1 LTSKYKH
8 IYFDLDRTIWDF
20 EGNATET
27 LLDIQEKFD
36 LKHISAEDFRK
47 TFSHFNEQH
56 WQMFREGRIKKEDLR
71 NERFKKTLA
80 KFGINDEVFA
90 ENVAIEYIR
99 IGPTKTGLIPFARE
113 VIEELH
119 KYYTLYIITNG
130 FLDIQSHKL
139 KNSGV
144 QHYFKKVITSEHAL
158 ASKPR
163 QGIFEYALTAAN
175 AKKSES
181 LMVGDDLEL
190 DILGAKS
197 FGIDQVYFNPLS
209 VEHSESVTFEINS
222 LLELKKIL
230 L

>member
-1 LTSKYKH
+1 MTSKYKH

-36 LKHISAEDFRK
+36 LKHIPAEDFRK
-47 TFSHFNEQH
+47 TFSYFNEQH
-56 WQMFREGRIKKEDLR
+56 WQLFREGRIKKEDLR

-80 KFGINDEVFA
+80 KFGFKDEIFA
-90 ENVAIEYIR
+90 EKVAIEYIR

-119 KYYTLYIITNG
+119 KHYTLYIITNG
-130 FLDIQSHKL
+130 FYDIQSHKL
-139 KNSGV
+139 HNSRIDT
-144 QHYFKKVITSEHAL
+144 YFSKVITSEDAQ
-158 ASKPR
+158 ASKPKR
-163 QGIFEYALTAAN
+163 GIFEYALSTAN
-175 AKKSES
+175 AKKKES

-197 FGIDQVYFNPLS
+197 FGIDQAYFNPLGLK
-209 VEHSESVTFEINS
+209 HKESVTFEINS
-222 LLELKKIL
+222 LLDLKKIL